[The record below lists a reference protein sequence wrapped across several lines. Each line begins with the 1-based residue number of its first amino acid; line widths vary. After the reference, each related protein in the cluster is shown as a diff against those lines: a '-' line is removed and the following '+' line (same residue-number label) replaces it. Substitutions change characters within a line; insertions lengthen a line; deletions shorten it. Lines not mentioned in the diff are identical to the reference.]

1 MGSLQTAL
9 EAVLNIGQLAFFALS
24 SLVVTQ
30 KGGALSLSMLPMA
43 LEESRSHAVGAWPE
57 NPSWFAV
64 QTRPRHEKK
73 VNLGLKEKGI
83 HSFLPLCRERRRW
96 SDRQQWIELP
106 LFSHYVFVQIPL
118 TVESRVSV
126 LRTSGVL
133 RLAGAPGCGTPV
145 PDEQIENLQAIIDQR
160 VTLAPHEFIK
170 VGERVRIRGGALN
183 GIEGILTAIKN
194 DRSLV
199 VSVDL
204 IQKSVAIRIDGF
216 EVERV

>member
-1 MGSLQTAL
+1 
-9 EAVLNIGQLAFFALS
+9 
-24 SLVVTQ
+24 VTK
-30 KGGALSLSMLPMA
+30 KGGALSSSILSISS
-43 LEESRSHAVGAWPE
+43 EESRAHAAGARPA
-57 NPSWFAV
+57 NSSWFAV

-73 VNLGLKEKGI
+73 VSLGLKEKGI
-83 HSFLPLCRERRRW
+83 HSFLPLRQEERQW
-96 SDRQQWIELP
+96 SDRRQWIELP
-106 LFSHYVFVQIPL
+106 LFSHYVFVQIPA
-118 TVESRVSV
+118 TAETRVSV

-133 RLAGAPGCGTPV
+133 RFAGVPGCGTPV
-145 PDEQIENLQAIIDQR
+145 PDEQIESLQAIMDQR
-160 VTLAPHEFIK
+160 IPLAPHEFVE
-170 VGERVRIRGGALN
+170 VGHRVRIRGGALN

>member
-1 MGSLQTAL
+1 
-9 EAVLNIGQLAFFALS
+9 
-24 SLVVTQ
+24 VTQ
-30 KGGALSLSMLPMA
+30 NGGALSLSIPSIA
-43 LEESRSHAVGAWPE
+43 PEESRRDSVVARPE
-57 NPSWFAV
+57 NTSWFAV

-73 VNLGLKEKGI
+73 VSLGLKEKGI
-83 HSFLPLCRERRRW
+83 HSFLPLRREKRQW

-106 LFSHYVFVQIPL
+106 LFSHYVFVQIPV
-118 TVESRVSV
+118 TAESRVSV

-133 RLAGAPGCGTPV
+133 RFAGVPGCGTPV
-145 PDEQIENLQAIIDQR
+145 PDEQIENLQAITDQR
-160 VTLAPHEFIK
+160 IPLAPHEFIK

-183 GIEGILTAIKN
+183 GIEGILAAIKN

-204 IQKSVAIRIDGF
+204 IEKSVAIRIDGF

>member
-1 MGSLQTAL
+1 MPSIAL
-9 EAVLNIGQLAFFALS
+9 G
-24 SLVVTQ
+24 
-30 KGGALSLSMLPMA
+30 
-43 LEESRSHAVGAWPE
+43 ESRGHVVGARPE
-57 NPSWFAV
+57 NSYWFAV

-73 VNLGLKEKGI
+73 VSLGLKEKGI
-83 HSFLPLCRERRRW
+83 HSFLPLRREKRQW
-96 SDRQQWIELP
+96 SDRRQWIELP
-106 LFSHYVFVQIPL
+106 LFSHYVFVQIPATTEL
-118 TVESRVSV
+118 RVNV

-133 RLAGAPGCGTPV
+133 RFAGVPGCGTPV
-145 PDEQIENLQAIIDQR
+145 PDEQIENLKAIVDQR
-160 VTLAPHEFIK
+160 VPLAPHEFIK

-183 GIEGILTAIKN
+183 GIEGILAAIKN

>member
-1 MGSLQTAL
+1 M
-9 EAVLNIGQLAFFALS
+9 
-24 SLVVTQ
+24 
-30 KGGALSLSMLPMA
+30 GGALSLSMLHVA
-43 LEESRSHAVGAWPE
+43 SEESQKQGIEARPE
-57 NPSWFAV
+57 NSSWFAV

-73 VNLGLKEKGI
+73 VSLGLKEKGI
-83 HSFLPLCRERRRW
+83 HSFLPLRREKRQW
-96 SDRQQWIELP
+96 SDRWQWIELP
-106 LFSHYVFVQIPL
+106 LFSNYVFAQIPA
-118 TVESRVSV
+118 TAESRVGV

-133 RLAGAPGCGTPV
+133 RFAGVPGCGTPI
-145 PDEQIENLQAIIDQR
+145 PDEQIENLQAIVGQR
-160 VTLAPHEFIK
+160 IQLAPHEFIK

-199 VSVDL
+199 VSVSL